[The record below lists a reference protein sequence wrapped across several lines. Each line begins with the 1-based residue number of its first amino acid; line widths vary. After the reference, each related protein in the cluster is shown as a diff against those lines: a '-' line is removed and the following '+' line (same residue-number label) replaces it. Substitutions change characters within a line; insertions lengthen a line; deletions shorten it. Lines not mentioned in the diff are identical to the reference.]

1 MQHAVAI
8 FFLISFFFLVNSV
21 YATGVCLKGY
31 GNTPYEAFKVGT
43 TLLNK
48 MAGKLGK
55 EPLSAKLQIRILPE
69 KKKDLFTVL
78 VYSMDKQTSC
88 DLPLKPQPAKVD
100 QANCTNNICT
110 I

>member
-1 MQHAVAI
+1 MQHLVTI
-8 FFLISFFFLVNSV
+8 FFFISFFFLVNSV

-31 GNTPYEAFKVGT
+31 GNTPEEAFKIGA

-48 MAGKLGK
+48 TAGELGE
-55 EPLSAKLQIRILPE
+55 EPLSEKLQIRILPE

-88 DLPLKPQPAKVD
+88 DLPSKPQPAKANR
-100 QANCTNNICT
+100 ANCVKNICS